1 MGEFHASIED
11 ITAALEVATG
21 SRTAAERIVQL
32 VAKWLR
38 ADYRGIITDCSAL
51 VESGDLPPR
60 TDCRAVAVAP
70 LATLLAGN
78 PVGAFADI
86 EGALANSDFSGED
99 LGRLIGLIV
108 KLAFK
113 LGGLDAFDYL
123 VESFVHTVEVA
134 PAQRQS
140 EIAVKTFLLLAKP
153 DMFTYWPALV
163 RKMHEEAAHEECRP
177 PWRFCSRWATCWR
190 ARGKR
195 YRVVAATRASV
206 CPRSNQAIRVIQ
218 RGKPKS
224 LVNSVSPLPETALPG
239 RQ

>member
-1 MGEFHASIED
+1 MRPSID

-21 SRTAAERIVQL
+21 TRNCS
-32 VAKWLR
+32 R
-38 ADYRGIITDCSAL
+38 ADCAVGCQVAS
-51 VESGDLPPR
+51 SGLPWDHHRLLGPRRIGRSSPER
-60 TDCRAVAVAP
+60 TDCRGVAVAYR
-70 LATLLAGN
+70 ATLLAGN

-123 VESFVHTVEVA
+123 VKSFVHTVEVA

-153 DMFTYWPALV
+153 DMCAYWPALV
-163 RKMHEEAAHEECRP
+163 RKMQEEAAHGECRHTVAFLLPVGDVLEGKGQAVIESLP
-177 PWRFCSRWATCWR
+177 PQER
-190 ARGKR
+190 AFALG
-195 YRVVAATRASV
+195 
-206 CPRSNQAIRVIQ
+206 SNQAIRVVQ

-224 LVNSVSPLPETALPG
+224 LVNSVSRAAPAETALPG